1 MEKILLVPDSFKG
14 TLSSRQVCQVM
25 AGQLRRFFPQAQ
37 VKSIPVADGGEGSVE
52 AFLAAAGGERR
63 TRTVT
68 GPFGEPVE
76 AFYGILGDGRTAVIE
91 MAACAGLPLAEGR
104 LNPERATTY
113 GVGELLL
120 AAKEAGCTKAILGL
134 GGSCTN
140 DGGVGAAA
148 ALGAKF
154 TRADGAAFIP
164 TGGTLGEIAALDV
177 SPVAQA
183 LQGMELTAMCDIDN
197 PLYGEA
203 GAAAVFAPQKGADAA
218 MVARLDAGLRHLGQ
232 VSARCLGRDFSHL
245 PGAGAAGG
253 LGFGMAAFCGAQL
266 RMGIDA
272 VLDAVGFDSLLPG
285 TDVVFTGEGKI
296 DSQSA
301 RGKVVSGVAARCRKA
316 GVPVVAVVGQI
327 GQGFEEMYQQGL
339 TAVFSINRAA
349 QPFAE
354 SRFHAGE
361 NLALTMENIARLL
374 AAGRWF
380 SSPLPL
386 TFPGR
391 RGIVQ
396 EVRSC

>member
-140 DGGVGAAA
+140 DGGAGAAA

-154 TRADGAAFIP
+154 TRADGTAFVP

-203 GAAAVFAPQKGADAA
+203 GAAVVFAPQKGADAA

-374 AAGRWF
+374 AAGR
-380 SSPLPL
+380 
-386 TFPGR
+386 
-391 RGIVQ
+391 
-396 EVRSC
+396 

>member
-91 MAACAGLPLAEGR
+91 MAVCAGLPLAEGR

-140 DGGVGAAA
+140 DGGAGAAA

-154 TRADGAAFIP
+154 TRADGTAFVP

-285 TDVVFTGEGKI
+285 TDMVFTGEGKI

-374 AAGRWF
+374 AAGR
-380 SSPLPL
+380 
-386 TFPGR
+386 
-391 RGIVQ
+391 
-396 EVRSC
+396 

>member
-25 AGQLRRFFPQAQ
+25 SGQLRRFFPQAQ

-140 DGGVGAAA
+140 DGGAGAAA

-197 PLYGEA
+197 PLYGDA

-232 VSARCLGRDFSHL
+232 VAARCLGRDFSHL

-374 AAGRWF
+374 AAGR
-380 SSPLPL
+380 
-386 TFPGR
+386 
-391 RGIVQ
+391 
-396 EVRSC
+396 

>member
-25 AGQLRRFFPQAQ
+25 ASQLRRFFSQAQ

-140 DGGVGAAA
+140 DGGAGAAA

-154 TRADGAAFIP
+154 TRADGAAFVP

-177 SPVAQA
+177 SSVAQA

-301 RGKVVSGVAARCRKA
+301 RGKVVSGVAVRCRKA

-374 AAGRWF
+374 AAGR
-380 SSPLPL
+380 
-386 TFPGR
+386 
-391 RGIVQ
+391 
-396 EVRSC
+396 

>member
-76 AFYGILGDGRTAVIE
+76 AFYGVLGDGRTAVIE

-140 DGGVGAAA
+140 DGGAGAAA

-154 TRADGAAFIP
+154 TRADGTAFVP
-164 TGGTLGEIAALDV
+164 SGGTLGEIAALDV

-232 VSARCLGRDFSHL
+232 VAARCLGRDFSHL

-374 AAGRWF
+374 AASR
-380 SSPLPL
+380 
-386 TFPGR
+386 
-391 RGIVQ
+391 
-396 EVRSC
+396 

>member
-68 GPFGEPVE
+68 GPFGEPVD

-140 DGGVGAAA
+140 DGGAGAAA

-154 TRADGAAFIP
+154 TRADGAAFVP

-374 AAGRWF
+374 AAGR
-380 SSPLPL
+380 
-386 TFPGR
+386 
-391 RGIVQ
+391 
-396 EVRSC
+396 

>member
-140 DGGVGAAA
+140 DGGAGAAA

-154 TRADGAAFIP
+154 TRADGTAFVP

-197 PLYGEA
+197 PLYGDA

-327 GQGFEEMYQQGL
+327 GQGFEGMYQQGL

-374 AAGRWF
+374 AAGR
-380 SSPLPL
+380 
-386 TFPGR
+386 
-391 RGIVQ
+391 
-396 EVRSC
+396 

>member
-63 TRTVT
+63 MLTVT

-140 DGGVGAAA
+140 DGGAGAAA

-154 TRADGAAFIP
+154 TRADGTAFVP

-197 PLYGEA
+197 PLYGDA

-374 AAGRWF
+374 AAGR
-380 SSPLPL
+380 
-386 TFPGR
+386 
-391 RGIVQ
+391 
-396 EVRSC
+396 

>member
-68 GPFGEPVE
+68 GPFGEPVD

-374 AAGRWF
+374 AAGR
-380 SSPLPL
+380 
-386 TFPGR
+386 
-391 RGIVQ
+391 
-396 EVRSC
+396 

>member
-140 DGGVGAAA
+140 DGGAGAAA

-154 TRADGAAFIP
+154 TRADGTAFVP

-272 VLDAVGFDSLLPG
+272 VLDTVGFDSLLPG

-374 AAGRWF
+374 AAGR
-380 SSPLPL
+380 
-386 TFPGR
+386 
-391 RGIVQ
+391 
-396 EVRSC
+396 

>member
-154 TRADGAAFIP
+154 TRADGAAFVP
-164 TGGTLGEIAALDV
+164 SGGTLGEIAALDV

-374 AAGRWF
+374 AAGR
-380 SSPLPL
+380 
-386 TFPGR
+386 
-391 RGIVQ
+391 
-396 EVRSC
+396 

>member
-140 DGGVGAAA
+140 DGGAGAAV

-154 TRADGAAFIP
+154 TRADGTAFVP

-197 PLYGEA
+197 PLYGDA

-285 TDVVFTGEGKI
+285 TDMVFTGEGKI

-374 AAGRWF
+374 AAGR
-380 SSPLPL
+380 
-386 TFPGR
+386 
-391 RGIVQ
+391 
-396 EVRSC
+396 

>member
-25 AGQLRRFFPQAQ
+25 SGQLRRFFPQAQ

-76 AFYGILGDGRTAVIE
+76 AFYGVLGDGRTAVIE

-232 VSARCLGRDFSHL
+232 VAARCLGRDFSHL

-327 GQGFEEMYQQGL
+327 GQGFEGMYQQGL

-374 AAGRWF
+374 AAGR
-380 SSPLPL
+380 
-386 TFPGR
+386 
-391 RGIVQ
+391 
-396 EVRSC
+396 

>member
-140 DGGVGAAA
+140 DGGAGAAA

-301 RGKVVSGVAARCRKA
+301 RGKVVSGVAVRCRKA

-354 SRFHAGE
+354 SRFHAGD

-374 AAGRWF
+374 AAGR
-380 SSPLPL
+380 
-386 TFPGR
+386 
-391 RGIVQ
+391 
-396 EVRSC
+396 

>member
-140 DGGVGAAA
+140 DGGAGAAA

-154 TRADGAAFIP
+154 TRADDTAFVP

-374 AAGRWF
+374 AAGR
-380 SSPLPL
+380 
-386 TFPGR
+386 
-391 RGIVQ
+391 
-396 EVRSC
+396 

>member
-25 AGQLRRFFPQAQ
+25 AAQLRRFFPQAQ

-76 AFYGILGDGRTAVIE
+76 AFYGVLGDGRTAVIE

-140 DGGVGAAA
+140 DGGAGAAA

-154 TRADGAAFIP
+154 TRADGTAFVP

-183 LQGMELTAMCDIDN
+183 LQGMELTAMCDINN
-197 PLYGEA
+197 PLYGDA
-203 GAAAVFAPQKGADAA
+203 GAAVVFAPQKGADAA

-285 TDVVFTGEGKI
+285 TDMVFTGEGKI

-301 RGKVVSGVAARCRKA
+301 RGKVVSGVAVRCRKA

-374 AAGRWF
+374 AAGR
-380 SSPLPL
+380 
-386 TFPGR
+386 
-391 RGIVQ
+391 
-396 EVRSC
+396 

>member
-140 DGGVGAAA
+140 DGGAGAAA

-154 TRADGAAFIP
+154 TRADGTAFVP

-197 PLYGEA
+197 PLYGDA

-232 VSARCLGRDFSHL
+232 VAARCLGRDFSHL

-285 TDVVFTGEGKI
+285 TDMVFTGEGKI

-327 GQGFEEMYQQGL
+327 GQGFEGMYQQGL

-374 AAGRWF
+374 AAGR
-380 SSPLPL
+380 
-386 TFPGR
+386 
-391 RGIVQ
+391 
-396 EVRSC
+396 

>member
-76 AFYGILGDGRTAVIE
+76 AFYGVLGDGRTAVIE

-154 TRADGAAFIP
+154 TRADGTAFIP

-232 VSARCLGRDFSHL
+232 VAARCLGRDFSHL

-285 TDVVFTGEGKI
+285 TDMVFTGEGKI

-374 AAGRWF
+374 AAGR
-380 SSPLPL
+380 
-386 TFPGR
+386 
-391 RGIVQ
+391 
-396 EVRSC
+396 

>member
-218 MVARLDAGLRHLGQ
+218 LVARLDAGLRHLGQ

-245 PGAGAAGG
+245 PGTGAAGG

-374 AAGRWF
+374 AASR
-380 SSPLPL
+380 
-386 TFPGR
+386 
-391 RGIVQ
+391 
-396 EVRSC
+396 

>member
-63 TRTVT
+63 MLTVT

-120 AAKEAGCTKAILGL
+120 AAKEAGCTQAILGRAA
-134 GGSCTN
+134 SCTN
-140 DGGVGAAA
+140 DGGAGAAA

-154 TRADGAAFIP
+154 TRADGTAFIP

-245 PGAGAAGG
+245 PGTGAAGG

-374 AAGRWF
+374 AASR
-380 SSPLPL
+380 
-386 TFPGR
+386 
-391 RGIVQ
+391 
-396 EVRSC
+396 

>member
-140 DGGVGAAA
+140 DGGAGAAA

-232 VSARCLGRDFSHL
+232 VAARCLGRDFSHL

-327 GQGFEEMYQQGL
+327 DQGFEEMYQQGL

-349 QPFAE
+349 QPFTE

-374 AAGRWF
+374 AAGR
-380 SSPLPL
+380 
-386 TFPGR
+386 
-391 RGIVQ
+391 
-396 EVRSC
+396 

>member
-63 TRTVT
+63 MLTVT

-76 AFYGILGDGRTAVIE
+76 AFYGVLGDGRTAVIE

-140 DGGVGAAA
+140 DGGAGAAA

-154 TRADGAAFIP
+154 TRADGTAFVP

-232 VSARCLGRDFSHL
+232 VAARCLGRDFSHL
-245 PGAGAAGG
+245 PGTGAAGG

-285 TDVVFTGEGKI
+285 TDMVFTGEGKI

-301 RGKVVSGVAARCRKA
+301 RGKVVSGVAVRCRKA

-374 AAGRWF
+374 AAGR
-380 SSPLPL
+380 
-386 TFPGR
+386 
-391 RGIVQ
+391 
-396 EVRSC
+396 

>member
-52 AFLAAAGGERR
+52 AFLAAAGGARR

-76 AFYGILGDGRTAVIE
+76 AFYGVLGDGRTAIIE

-140 DGGVGAAA
+140 DGGAGAAA

-154 TRADGAAFIP
+154 TRADGTAFVP
-164 TGGTLGEIAALDV
+164 TGGTLGEIAALDI

-374 AAGRWF
+374 AAGR
-380 SSPLPL
+380 
-386 TFPGR
+386 
-391 RGIVQ
+391 
-396 EVRSC
+396 

>member
-140 DGGVGAAA
+140 DGGAGAAA

-164 TGGTLGEIAALDV
+164 TGGTLQDV
-177 SPVAQA
+177 EHIDLSGLMPQ
-183 LQGMELTAMCDIDN
+183 LKDICLTAMCDIDN
-197 PLYGEA
+197 PLFG
-203 GAAAVFAPQKGADAA
+203 PT
-218 MVARLDAGLRHLGQ
+218 
-232 VSARCLGRDFSHL
+232 
-245 PGAGAAGG
+245 GAGFQRLNAACPRST
-253 LGFGMAAFCGAQL
+253 LESALERMRQTFC
-266 RMGIDA
+266 
-272 VLDAVGFDSLLPG
+272 
-285 TDVVFTGEGKI
+285 K
-296 DSQSA
+296 
-301 RGKVVSGVAARCRKA
+301 
-316 GVPVVAVVGQI
+316 
-327 GQGFEEMYQQGL
+327 
-339 TAVFSINRAA
+339 
-349 QPFAE
+349 
-354 SRFHAGE
+354 
-361 NLALTMENIARLL
+361 
-374 AAGRWF
+374 
-380 SSPLPL
+380 
-386 TFPGR
+386 
-391 RGIVQ
+391 
-396 EVRSC
+396 

>member
-140 DGGVGAAA
+140 DGGAGAAV

-154 TRADGAAFIP
+154 TRADGAAFVP

-232 VSARCLGRDFSHL
+232 VSARCLGRDFSYL

-285 TDVVFTGEGKI
+285 TDMVFTGEGKI

-374 AAGRWF
+374 AAGR
-380 SSPLPL
+380 
-386 TFPGR
+386 
-391 RGIVQ
+391 
-396 EVRSC
+396 

>member
-76 AFYGILGDGRTAVIE
+76 AFYGVLGDGRTAVIE

-140 DGGVGAAA
+140 DGGAGAAA

-154 TRADGAAFIP
+154 TRADGTAFVP

-232 VSARCLGRDFSHL
+232 VAARCLGRDFSHL
-245 PGAGAAGG
+245 PGTGAAGG

-285 TDVVFTGEGKI
+285 TDMVFTGEGKI

-361 NLALTMENIARLL
+361 NLTLTMENIARLL
-374 AAGRWF
+374 AAGR
-380 SSPLPL
+380 
-386 TFPGR
+386 
-391 RGIVQ
+391 
-396 EVRSC
+396 

>member
-154 TRADGAAFIP
+154 TRADGTAFVP

-232 VSARCLGRDFSHL
+232 VAARCLGRDFSHL
-245 PGAGAAGG
+245 PGTGAAGG

-374 AAGRWF
+374 AAGR
-380 SSPLPL
+380 
-386 TFPGR
+386 
-391 RGIVQ
+391 
-396 EVRSC
+396 

>member
-76 AFYGILGDGRTAVIE
+76 AFYGVLGDGRTAVIE

-140 DGGVGAAA
+140 DGGAGAAA

-154 TRADGAAFIP
+154 TRADGTAFVP

-316 GVPVVAVVGQI
+316 GLPVVAVVGQI

-374 AAGRWF
+374 AAGR
-380 SSPLPL
+380 
-386 TFPGR
+386 
-391 RGIVQ
+391 
-396 EVRSC
+396 

>member
-140 DGGVGAAA
+140 DGGAGAAA

-203 GAAAVFAPQKGADAA
+203 GAAAVFAPQKGADTA

-232 VSARCLGRDFSHL
+232 VAARCLGRDFSHL

-374 AAGRWF
+374 AAGR
-380 SSPLPL
+380 
-386 TFPGR
+386 
-391 RGIVQ
+391 
-396 EVRSC
+396 

>member
-154 TRADGAAFIP
+154 TRADGTAFVP

-197 PLYGEA
+197 PLYGDA
-203 GAAAVFAPQKGADAA
+203 GAAAVFAPQKGADEA

-232 VSARCLGRDFSHL
+232 VAARCLGRDFSHL

-301 RGKVVSGVAARCRKA
+301 RGKVVSGVAVRCRKA

-374 AAGRWF
+374 AAGR
-380 SSPLPL
+380 
-386 TFPGR
+386 
-391 RGIVQ
+391 
-396 EVRSC
+396 

>member
-76 AFYGILGDGRTAVIE
+76 AFYGVLGDGRTAVIE

-140 DGGVGAAA
+140 DGGAGAAA

-218 MVARLDAGLRHLGQ
+218 LVARLDAGLRHLGQ

-285 TDVVFTGEGKI
+285 TDMVFTGEGKI

-374 AAGRWF
+374 AAGR
-380 SSPLPL
+380 
-386 TFPGR
+386 
-391 RGIVQ
+391 
-396 EVRSC
+396 

>member
-140 DGGVGAAA
+140 DGGAGAAA

-154 TRADGAAFIP
+154 TRADGTAFVP

-232 VSARCLGRDFSHL
+232 VAARCLGRDFSHL

-374 AAGRWF
+374 ATSR
-380 SSPLPL
+380 
-386 TFPGR
+386 
-391 RGIVQ
+391 
-396 EVRSC
+396 

>member
-76 AFYGILGDGRTAVIE
+76 AFYGILGDGHTAVIE

-140 DGGVGAAA
+140 DGGAGAAA

-154 TRADGAAFIP
+154 TRADGAAFVP

-374 AAGRWF
+374 AAGR
-380 SSPLPL
+380 
-386 TFPGR
+386 
-391 RGIVQ
+391 
-396 EVRSC
+396 

>member
-63 TRTVT
+63 MLTVT

-164 TGGTLGEIAALDV
+164 SGGTLGEIAALDV

-285 TDVVFTGEGKI
+285 TDMVFTGEGKI

-374 AAGRWF
+374 AAGR
-380 SSPLPL
+380 
-386 TFPGR
+386 
-391 RGIVQ
+391 
-396 EVRSC
+396 

>member
-76 AFYGILGDGRTAVIE
+76 AFYGVLGDGRTAVIE

-140 DGGVGAAA
+140 DGGAGAAA

-164 TGGTLGEIAALDV
+164 SGGTLGEIAALDV

-301 RGKVVSGVAARCRKA
+301 RGKVVSGVAVRCRKA

-374 AAGRWF
+374 AAGR
-380 SSPLPL
+380 
-386 TFPGR
+386 
-391 RGIVQ
+391 
-396 EVRSC
+396 

>member
-25 AGQLRRFFPQAQ
+25 SGQLRRFFPQAQ

-140 DGGVGAAA
+140 DGGVGTAA

-154 TRADGAAFIP
+154 TRADGTAFVP

-197 PLYGEA
+197 PLYGDA

-374 AAGRWF
+374 AAGR
-380 SSPLPL
+380 
-386 TFPGR
+386 
-391 RGIVQ
+391 
-396 EVRSC
+396 

>member
-63 TRTVT
+63 TRTVP

-76 AFYGILGDGRTAVIE
+76 AFYGVLGDGRTAVIE

-120 AAKEAGCTKAILGL
+120 AAKEAGCSKAILGL

-154 TRADGAAFIP
+154 TRADGTAFVP

-183 LQGMELTAMCDIDN
+183 LQGMELTAMCDIDT

-374 AAGRWF
+374 AAGR
-380 SSPLPL
+380 
-386 TFPGR
+386 
-391 RGIVQ
+391 
-396 EVRSC
+396 

>member
-91 MAACAGLPLAEGR
+91 MAACAGLLLAEGR

-154 TRADGAAFIP
+154 TRADGTAFVP
-164 TGGTLGEIAALDV
+164 SGGTLGEIAALDV

-197 PLYGEA
+197 PLYGDA

-374 AAGRWF
+374 AAGR
-380 SSPLPL
+380 
-386 TFPGR
+386 
-391 RGIVQ
+391 
-396 EVRSC
+396 

>member
-76 AFYGILGDGRTAVIE
+76 AFYGVLGDGRTAVIE

-120 AAKEAGCTKAILGL
+120 AAKEAGCSKAILGL

-140 DGGVGAAA
+140 DGGVGAAT

-154 TRADGAAFIP
+154 TRADGTAFVP

-285 TDVVFTGEGKI
+285 TDMVFTGEGKI

-361 NLALTMENIARLL
+361 NLALTMENIVRLL
-374 AAGRWF
+374 AASR
-380 SSPLPL
+380 
-386 TFPGR
+386 
-391 RGIVQ
+391 
-396 EVRSC
+396 

>member
-25 AGQLRRFFPQAQ
+25 SGQLRRFFPQAQ

-140 DGGVGAAA
+140 DGGAGAAA

-232 VSARCLGRDFSHL
+232 VAARCLGRDFSHL

-374 AAGRWF
+374 AAGR
-380 SSPLPL
+380 
-386 TFPGR
+386 
-391 RGIVQ
+391 
-396 EVRSC
+396 